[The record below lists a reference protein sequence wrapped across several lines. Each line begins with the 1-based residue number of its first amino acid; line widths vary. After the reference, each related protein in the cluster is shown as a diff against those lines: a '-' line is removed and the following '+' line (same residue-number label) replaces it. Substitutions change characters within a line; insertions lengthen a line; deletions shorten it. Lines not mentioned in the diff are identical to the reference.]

1 MPLSKSRVKTVKT
14 IMSVVL
20 FVLLFCS
27 LILAYL
33 IQTLRSDMLDNYR
46 AMSSFVEKSLDEQ
59 LQNIRRYSLFLEL
72 NTTSIE
78 AAKHEG
84 NYEKTP
90 DPLYKLSLDLLNYQ
104 SITPIVDDI
113 FIYYPKSDFVVGNIG
128 CFPSSSF
135 FALYQ
140 GLKKD
145 PSQSWI
151 EAITKAPLE
160 LSILPF
166 PNEDTLCYLRRI
178 GSDEKPLGYIIFIL
192 NTENLL
198 SSFSQTISPNVST
211 FQLSLIADGKYLPKG
226 FPGQIVENMIGTIA
240 YPHSQTSIIDNNSLQ
255 IHVIPSNFS
264 NLSFITVYDLGE
276 SYRSLQFLLILCI
289 GGIILIAIGAFIFSL
304 SLSANTSKPLQE
316 LLMKVGASADC
327 GVDEY
332 DIINKRLD
340 MILDEKSFRMTK
352 LQTQQD
358 TIDSLFLLL
367 LLSSAIT
374 NEDQAFRIA
383 KHYGIMLQS
392 QYMYLLVFSSEQ
404 DFSLLNCETLMAFFT
419 DQGFECWTG
428 IREKKFIL
436 VLHSDETKEEA
447 ELLALVKKA
456 RDTFLSPYPTKS
468 VLAPCTDTLMG
479 IKARY
484 LSVLPVL
491 ENCTHAGDPIL
502 YAKEPADSKEEIF
515 QVNQALHNKD
525 SKTISQ
531 LLDVLFQKQ
540 KAIPKAQ
547 GVLYAEAFNVFF
559 AEQSI
564 AHEIIPDSNGLYW
577 KSSFLSAIPHCFKQN
592 SVTMNAL
599 PQKSV
604 AQMAKEIIDSEYT
617 DYFLGLYKLSE
628 KLSVSNSYLS
638 TTFKETFGFG
648 VVQYINQ
655 LRIELAKQMILS
667 TDKNIKD
674 IALEVGFSSD
684 ISFIRVFKRYESKTP
699 GMLRK

>member
-1 MPLSKSRVKTVKT
+1 
-14 IMSVVL
+14 MSVVL
-20 FVLLFCS
+20 FALLFCS

-33 IQTLRSDMLDNYR
+33 IQTLRSDMLDNYH
-46 AMSSFVEKSLDEQ
+46 AMSSYVENSLDEQ
-59 LQNIRRYSLFLEL
+59 LQNIRRYSLFLAL

-90 DPLYKLSLDLLNYQ
+90 DSLYKLSLDLLNYQ

-128 CFPSSSF
+128 CFASSSF

-140 GLKKD
+140 GLRKD
-145 PSQSWI
+145 PAQSWI
-151 EAITKAPLE
+151 EAIRNAPME

-166 PNEDTLCYLRRI
+166 PNDDTLCYLRRI
-178 GSDEKPLGYIIFIL
+178 GPDENPMGYILFIL

-198 SSFSQTISPNVST
+198 SSFSRALSPRVST

-226 FPGQIVENMIGTIA
+226 FPDKIVENMIGTID
-240 YPHSQTSIIDNNSLQ
+240 YPHSQITVIDRKSMQ
-255 IHVIPSNFS
+255 IHVIPSNFA
-264 NLSFITVYDLGE
+264 NLSFISVYDLGE
-276 SYRSLQFLLILCI
+276 SYRSLQFLLILCV
-289 GGIILIAIGAFIFSL
+289 GGILLIAVGAFVFSL
-304 SLSANTSKPLQE
+304 SLSANASKPLQE
-316 LLMKVGASADC
+316 LLLKVGASAES

-332 DIINKRLD
+332 DSINKRLD

-367 LLSSAIT
+367 LLSPAIT

-404 DFSLLNCETLMAFFT
+404 DYTLLDSETLMAFFT
-419 DQGFECWTG
+419 DQGFECWAG
-428 IREKKFIL
+428 IKEEKFIL
-436 VLHSDETKEEA
+436 VLHADDTKEEA
-447 ELLALVKKA
+447 ELLDLARKA
-456 RDTFLSPYPTKS
+456 RDTFLSPYPTQS
-468 VLAPCTDTLMG
+468 VFTPCTDSLMG
-479 IKARY
+479 IKSRF
-484 LSVLPVL
+484 LSVLQVL
-491 ENCTHAGDPIL
+491 GNCPHTGDPIL
-502 YAKEPADSKEEIF
+502 YAKELADGKEEAI
-515 QVNQALHNKD
+515 QVNQALANHD
-525 SKTISQ
+525 SKAISKILDALFQNQKTIS
-531 LLDVLFQKQ
+531 
-540 KAIPKAQ
+540 KAQ
-547 GVLYAEAFNVFF
+547 GVLYANAFNAFF

-564 AHEIIPDSNGLYW
+564 AYEIIPDTNGLYW
-577 KSSFLSAIPHCFKQN
+577 KSSFLSAIPLCSKQRAN
-592 SVTMNAL
+592 IPKDV

-604 AQMAKEIIDSEYT
+604 AQMAKDIIDSEYT